1 MKLQCDKILK
11 WMLVASAAFIVIW
24 IVYFYFPSG
33 FKSDIENF
41 DTTPATIQY
50 IKIGDGQNLSNNKY
64 TFNISVFSLFSVAI
78 CLCLSFSVLLF
89 SLIICLFMYYL

>member
-24 IVYFYFPSG
+24 ILYYYFPDG
-33 FKSDIENF
+33 FKSSIENF

-50 IKIGDGQNLSNNKY
+50 IKIGDGQNLSNNK
-64 TFNISVFSLFSVAI
+64 
-78 CLCLSFSVLLF
+78 
-89 SLIICLFMYYL
+89 